1 MPRAARRSARIRSG
15 ALAAGLFLLVGAC
28 AGGSGGGSLSATD
41 PWVRYT
47 GPDVAAGGFMVLENA
62 GDADDALVSASS
74 PDFGTIELHR
84 TVEGGD
90 GMMAMQPV
98 ASIPVPAGGSTA
110 LKPGSYHLMLF
121 APTGEIEIGQTVEIS
136 LAFEQGG
143 AVTIQAEVQA
153 P

>member
-1 MPRAARRSARIRSG
+1 MPLSARRTRFVRTAAVAVGLALLFAACSG
-15 ALAAGLFLLVGAC
+15 
-28 AGGSGGGSLSATD
+28 GGGGGSLSATD

-47 GPDVAAGGFMVLENA
+47 GPDVAAGGFMVLENG

-74 PDFGTIELHR
+74 PDFGSIELHE
-84 TVEGGD
+84 TIEGGD

-98 ASIPVPAGGSTA
+98 ASIPVVAGASTE

-121 APTGEIEIGQTVEIS
+121 EPTGEIEIGQTVEIT

-143 AVTIQAEVQA
+143 TVTVQAEVEG